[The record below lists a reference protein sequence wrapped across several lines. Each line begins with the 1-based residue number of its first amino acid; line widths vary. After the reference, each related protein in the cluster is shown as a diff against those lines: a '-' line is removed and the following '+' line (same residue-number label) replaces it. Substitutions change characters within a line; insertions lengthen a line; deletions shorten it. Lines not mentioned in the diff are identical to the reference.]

1 MPARPGNDTSAR
13 TLAHRGAR
21 AWRRA
26 CLGSALVAAMMA
38 PGCNS
43 ARKPVAAPPADLASP
58 AVENERADDPDCT
71 FERETAASIDE
82 LCKAIAARFE
92 NGASCDPAESH
103 LETAITSELDID
115 DEALTSAALF
125 SLYVP
130 EEFSDHVYIALRYRG
145 AWHVSPLVTI
155 YNPGAF
161 GIYEG
166 LEINRFDSEQLIPGG
181 SPEVVIEMVKGRSD
195 TDMGID
201 EEEGS
206 TRAVVVVAGV
216 LGGTIKHVMAVEKEY
231 RYHRDRMGL
240 MDEASDPASAAEAP
254 GDDPAAGRANAAADD
269 AAPALPIERAS
280 GVSVRF
286 MPERGSV
293 VIEARED
300 LEASHAPGVYALQT
314 FPVQC
319 LPPSG
324 L

>member
-1 MPARPGNDTSAR
+1 MPARHGNDTSASTR
-13 TLAHRGAR
+13 AHHR

-26 CLGSALVAAMMA
+26 CLGSALVAALVA
-38 PGCNS
+38 PGCNG
-43 ARKPVAAPPADLASP
+43 ARKPVAEPPADVASP
-58 AVENERADDPDCT
+58 AVEDERADDPDCT
-71 FERETAASIDE
+71 FARETAANIDD
-82 LCKAIAARFE
+82 LCQAIAARFE

-103 LETAITSELDID
+103 LDTAITSDLDID

-130 EEFSDHVYIALRYRG
+130 ENFSDHVYIALRYRG

-161 GIYEG
+161 GIYEA

-181 SPEVVIEMVKGRSD
+181 SPEVVVEMVKGRSD
-195 TDMGID
+195 TDLGID

-206 TRAVVVVAGV
+206 TRAVVAVAGV
-216 LGGTIKHVMAVEKEY
+216 LDGTIKHVMAVEKEY
-231 RYHRDRMGL
+231 RYQRDRMGL
-240 MDEASDPASAAEAP
+240 REEASDPASA
-254 GDDPAAGRANAAADD
+254 GDDAGEDAADAAADD

-286 MPERGSV
+286 LPERGSV

-300 LEASHAPGVYALQT
+300 LEASHAPGVYTLRT

-319 LPPSG
+319 LPPFE

>member
-1 MPARPGNDTSAR
+1 MPARHGNDTSAS
-13 TLAHRGAR
+13 TQAHRGAR

-26 CLGSALVAAMMA
+26 CLGSALVAVMMA

-43 ARKPVAAPPADLASP
+43 ARKPVAEPPTDVASP
-58 AVENERADDPDCT
+58 AVENERANDPDCA
-71 FERETAASIDE
+71 FERETAANIDE

-161 GIYEG
+161 GIYEA
-166 LEINRFDSEQLIPGG
+166 LEISRFDSEQLIPGG
-181 SPEVVIEMVKGRSD
+181 SPEVVVEMVKGRSD

-206 TRAVVVVAGV
+206 TRAVVAVAGV

-240 MDEASDPASAAEAP
+240 REETSEPASATEDA
-254 GDDPAAGRANAAADD
+254 ANAAADD

-300 LEASHAPGVYALQT
+300 LEASHTPGVYALQA

-319 LPPSG
+319 LPPVE

>member
-1 MPARPGNDTSAR
+1 MPARHGDDPSAR
-13 TLAHRGAR
+13 TQAHHGAR
-21 AWRRA
+21 VWRSA
-26 CLGSALVAAMMA
+26 CLGSALVAALMA
-38 PGCNS
+38 SGCNS
-43 ARKPVAAPPADLASP
+43 ARKPVAEPPADLASP

-71 FERETAASIDE
+71 FARETAANIDE
-82 LCKAIAARFE
+82 LCQAIAARFE

-103 LETAITSELDID
+103 LETAITSEIDID
-115 DEALTSAALF
+115 DEVLTSAALF

-166 LEINRFDSEQLIPGG
+166 LEIDRFDSEQLIPGG

-206 TRAVVVVAGV
+206 TRAVVAVVGV

-231 RYHRDRMGL
+231 RYQRDRMGL
-240 MDEASDPASAAEAP
+240 REDASDPASA
-254 GDDPAAGRANAAADD
+254 GDDAADAAADD

-286 MPERGSV
+286 LPERGSV
-293 VIEARED
+293 VIEARAD

-319 LPPSG
+319 LPPSA